1 MIAIGKG
8 WVMGHSVQLI
18 IGRGAAVQAFLRQWP
33 GARAVE
39 LRGGWQAIPVEEPV
53 YAAIEAKAPG
63 AVRPPELDVS
73 PLGLDQAL
81 AGATEGGGG
90 LAYVE
95 TEYFGG
101 TGGQSAMAFVDGRE
115 VMAPQRARGGGGTIN
130 QALRAIGVK
139 RSDAHDEFDTIG
151 LGERRAMEDYGPDGP
166 RRFQRQ
172 REDEAKPAPKKGLP
186 VWVVLVIT
194 AAAIAAGVW
203 AGMSG

>member
-1 MIAIGKG
+1 
-8 WVMGHSVQLI
+8 MGHSVQLI

-33 GARAVE
+33 GARAVD
-39 LRGGWQAIPVEEPV
+39 LREGWQAIPVEDAL

-63 AVRPPELDVS
+63 ASRPPKLDVS

-101 TGGQSAMAFVDGRE
+101 TGGQSAMAFLDGRE
-115 VMAPQRARGGGGTIN
+115 TMAPQRARGGGGAIN

-139 RSDAHDEFDTIG
+139 RSVADDEFDTIG
-151 LGERRAMEDYGPDGP
+151 LGERRSMDDYGPDGP
-166 RRFQRQ
+166 RRLRGQC
-172 REDEAKPAPKKGLP
+172 EDEAQVTSKSGLP
-186 VWVVLVIT
+186 VWIVLLVV
-194 AAAIAAGVW
+194 AIAIGGGVFV
-203 AGMSG
+203 AIAN